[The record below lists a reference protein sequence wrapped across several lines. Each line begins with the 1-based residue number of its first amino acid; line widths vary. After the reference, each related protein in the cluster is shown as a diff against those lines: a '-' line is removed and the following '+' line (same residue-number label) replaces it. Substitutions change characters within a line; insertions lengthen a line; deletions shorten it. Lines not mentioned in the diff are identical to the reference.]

1 MVKPHIDYLI
11 EVWGTAAKTNLEIL
25 QTGQNKIIKALF
37 RYDYLTPTA
46 KIYTETKLMNIPQ
59 TYKYNTCILIR
70 KILTKDI
77 HTQLTFTKKINV
89 QKVLTRQ
96 ANNLCLAK
104 KPRTN
109 YGIKNIMFEGA
120 YLYNKLPKDIKQCKS
135 LNTFKKLLKL
145 HVLKD
150 FSYVNIKN

>member
-1 MVKPHIDYLI
+1 
-11 EVWGTAAKTNLEIL
+11 
-25 QTGQNKIIKALF
+25 
-37 RYDYLTPTA
+37 
-46 KIYTETKLMNIPQ
+46 MNIPQ